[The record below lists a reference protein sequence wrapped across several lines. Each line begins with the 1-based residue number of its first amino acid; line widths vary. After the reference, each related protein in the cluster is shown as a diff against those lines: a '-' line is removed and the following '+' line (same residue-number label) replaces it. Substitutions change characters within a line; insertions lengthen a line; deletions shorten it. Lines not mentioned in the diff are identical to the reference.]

1 MKPPPYSV
9 VPHLDLFRITG
20 LTGAGSLVTFNEK
33 RVADDVCRMLHA
45 AYEEGARSK
54 EQEIR
59 DVLGIAGG
67 RR

>member
-1 MKPPPYSV
+1 MKPPAYSV

-20 LTGAGSLVTFNEK
+20 LTGAAALVTFKEK
-33 RVADDVCRMLHA
+33 KSADDVCRMLHA
-45 AYEEGARSK
+45 VYEEGARCK